1 MAKSPKKEQ
10 GNGKKFQNRLP
21 GEKRN
26 RKVDADKPEPKKTKF
41 YTDSK
46 PGASGV
52 DKPRFESRGG
62 DANERPRFSSGEN
75 RSDKPKFGSDNR
87 GGDRPRF
94 GGDTRG
100 GDRTDRPRFGG
111 DNRGGDR
118 SEKPRFGG
126 DKPAFGARDRG
137 TERPKFGGTDR
148 GTDRPKFGGDNKF
161 GDRGDKPRF
170 GADSRG
176 GDRPKFG
183 GTGNSNDRPKFGN
196 TSRSFP
202 DKNRAPFGGSPRGSF
217 KKPGEGFTGGDR
229 NGNPRFAGDRSDR
242 PKFGGSENSPA
253 PRSGDRPAFNREGGF
268 DKPRPST
275 AYKGNDAPKF
285 GDRGDKPRFGTDSR
299 GGDRPKFGA
308 DNKGVDRPRF
318 GGENRGGDRS
328 EKPRFGGDKPSFGP
342 RDRGTDRP
350 KFGGSDR
357 GADRPKFGGADRGT
371 DRPKF
376 GGDRGTGKPKFERE
390 ERQFDKPRTER
401 NDTFESAEKF
411 NKPKVAP
418 GAGLSKFKPI
428 GSEPAAPKREYN
440 EPTEQKRTQYSDD
453 EKPKTFGIP
462 KADKA
467 DTPVAFKGSKREFNR
482 VVSNL
487 EKSAN
492 HAKSDEIRLNR
503 YIANSGI
510 CSRREADDLIT
521 QGLVKV
527 NGDVV
532 KELGTK
538 IRPSDNVKV
547 EDRKVIPEK
556 PVYIIMN
563 KPKGYIT
570 TTDDPEGRKTVMELI
585 DLPGKERIYP
595 IGRLDRNTTGV
606 LLLTN
611 DGEMSQKLMH
621 PSFEIK
627 KVYRATLDKK
637 PSKDHMLQLVE
648 GIELEDGMMAFE
660 QCGFVEE
667 GKENVLGIE
676 IKSGRNRIVRR
687 MFEHFGYEVTAL
699 DRVLLGEFDKVK
711 LGRGKW
717 RFLTEKEMNYVD
729 RLKRTKPKAIKA

>member
-126 DKPAFGARDRG
+126 DKPSFGARDRG
-137 TERPKFGGTDR
+137 TERPKFG

-183 GTGNSNDRPKFGN
+183 
-196 TSRSFP
+196 
-202 DKNRAPFGGSPRGSF
+202 
-217 KKPGEGFTGGDR
+217 
-229 NGNPRFAGDRSDR
+229 
-242 PKFGGSENSPA
+242 
-253 PRSGDRPAFNREGGF
+253 
-268 DKPRPST
+268 
-275 AYKGNDAPKF
+275 
-285 GDRGDKPRFGTDSR
+285 
-299 GGDRPKFGA
+299 A

-318 GGENRGGDRS
+318 GGDDRGGDRS

-350 KFGGSDR
+350 KFGG
-357 GADRPKFGGADRGT
+357 ADRGT

-376 GGDRGTGKPKFERE
+376 GADRGTGKPKFERE

-428 GSEPAAPKREYN
+428 GSEPAAPKREYI

-538 IRPSDNVKV
+538 IRPTDNVKV

>member
-1 MAKSPKKEQ
+1 MANSPKKEQ

-26 RKVDADKPEPKKTKF
+26 RKVDADKSEAKKTKF
-41 YTDSK
+41 FTENKSSSS
-46 PGASGV
+46 GA
-52 DKPRFESRGG
+52 DKPRFESRGR
-62 DANERPRFSSGEN
+62 DINERPRFSSGEN
-75 RSDKPKFGSDNR
+75 RAERPKFGSDNR

-94 GGDTRG
+94 GGESKG
-100 GDRTDRPRFGG
+100 GDRSERPKFGTEKRFSDRSDKPRFGG
-111 DNRGGDR
+111 DNRPG
-118 SEKPRFGG
+118 
-126 DKPAFGARDRG
+126 
-137 TERPKFGGTDR
+137 ERPKFGNDR
-148 GTDRPKFGGDNKF
+148 GGDKPKFGGERKFGERGDRPAFGGDNK
-161 GDRGDKPRF
+161 
-170 GADSRG
+170 G
-176 GDRPKFG
+176 GE
-183 GTGNSNDRPKFGN
+183 RPKFGN
-196 TSRSFP
+196 NSRSFN
-202 DKNRAPFGGSPRGSF
+202 DKSRVPFGNSPRGSF

-242 PKFGGSENSPA
+242 PRFGGSEKGFE
-253 PRSGDRPAFNREGGF
+253 PRGGDKPKFTRDGGF
-268 DKPRPST
+268 DKPRPSSS
-275 AYKGNDAPKF
+275 YKGNDNSKF
-285 GDRGDKPRFGTDSR
+285 GDNNRFGS
-299 GGDRPKFGA
+299 
-308 DNKGVDRPRF
+308 V
-318 GGENRGGDRS
+318 NR
-328 EKPRFGGDKPSFGP
+328 GGDKPSFGP
-342 RDRGTDRP
+342 RDRGTERP

-357 GADRPKFGGADRGT
+357 GSDRPKFGGVDRENT
-371 DRPKF
+371 KPRFDRDEK
-376 GGDRGTGKPKFERE
+376 K
-390 ERQFDKPRTER
+390 FDKPRTER
-401 NDTFESAEKF
+401 SETFESAEKF
-411 NKPKVAP
+411 NKPKVVP

-428 GSEPAAPKREYN
+428 GSEPIAPKREYN
-440 EPTEQKRTQYSDD
+440 DGPEQKKTHYSDD

-467 DTPVAFKGSKREFNR
+467 DTPIGFKGSKREFNR
-482 VVSNL
+482 VVNNL
-487 EKSAN
+487 EKSAS

-527 NGDVV
+527 NGEVV
-532 KELGTK
+532 TELGTK

-637 PSKDHMLQLVE
+637 PSKDHMLKLVE
-648 GIELEDGMMAFE
+648 GVELEDGMMAFE

-729 RLKRTKPKAIKA
+729 RLKRTKPKAIKS

>member
-318 GGENRGGDRS
+318 GGDDRGGDRS

-357 GADRPKFGGADRGT
+357 GGDRPKFGGADRGT

-428 GSEPAAPKREYN
+428 GSEPAAPKREYI

-538 IRPSDNVKV
+538 IRPTDNVKV

-611 DGEMSQKLMH
+611 DGEMPQKLMH

>member
-1 MAKSPKKEQ
+1 MNFKKQ
-10 GNGKKFQNRLP
+10 TYILALALLGAP
-21 GEKRN
+21 GL
-26 RKVDADKPEPKKTKF
+26 AL
-41 YTDSK
+41 
-46 PGASGV
+46 AQ
-52 DKPRFESRGG
+52 
-62 DANERPRFSSGEN
+62 SGESTYKQVCAACHGAGVLN
-75 RSDKPKFGSDNR
+75 APKF
-87 GGDRPRF
+87 
-94 GGDTRG
+94 
-100 GDRTDRPRFGG
+100 G

-118 SEKPRFGG
+118 
-126 DKPAFGARDRG
+126 
-137 TERPKFGGTDR
+137 
-148 GTDRPKFGGDNKF
+148 
-161 GDRGDKPRF
+161 GDR
-170 GADSRG
+170 
-176 GDRPKFG
+176 
-183 GTGNSNDRPKFGN
+183 
-196 TSRSFP
+196 
-202 DKNRAPFGGSPRGSF
+202 
-217 KKPGEGFTGGDR
+217 
-229 NGNPRFAGDRSDR
+229 
-242 PKFGGSENSPA
+242 
-253 PRSGDRPAFNREGGF
+253 
-268 DKPRPST
+268 
-275 AYKGNDAPKF
+275 
-285 GDRGDKPRFGTDSR
+285 PRFGT
-299 GGDRPKFGA
+299 
-308 DNKGVDRPRF
+308 DNKGVDR
-318 GGENRGGDRS
+318 
-328 EKPRFGGDKPSFGP
+328 PRFGGDKPSFGP

-357 GADRPKFGGADRGT
+357 GGDRPKFGGADRGS

-390 ERQFDKPRTER
+390 ERQFDKPRTEH

-411 NKPKVAP
+411 NKPKAAP

-440 EPTEQKRTQYSDD
+440 ESTEQKRTQYSDD

-482 VVSNL
+482 VVNNL

-492 HAKSDEIRLNR
+492 HAKSEEIRLNR

>member
-52 DKPRFESRGG
+52 DKPRFESKGG
-62 DANERPRFSSGEN
+62 DVNERPRFSSGDN
-75 RSDKPKFGSDNR
+75 RMDKPKYGADNR
-87 GGDRPRF
+87 GGDR
-94 GGDTRG
+94 GDK
-100 GDRTDRPRFGG
+100 PRFGG

-118 SEKPRFGG
+118 GDKPRFGG
-126 DKPAFGARDRG
+126 DNKGGDRSDRPRFGADKPSFGARDRG
-137 TERPKFGGTDR
+137 TERPKFGGSDR

-183 GTGNSNDRPKFGN
+183 TAP
-196 TSRSFP
+196 RSFP

-217 KKPGEGFTGGDR
+217 KKPSEGFTGGDR

-242 PKFGGSENSPA
+242 PKFGGSEKGPA
-253 PRSGDRPAFNREGGF
+253 PRSGDRPNFPREGGF

-275 AYKGNDAPKF
+275 GYKGNDAPRF
-285 GDRGDKPRFGTDSR
+285 GDS
-299 GGDRPKFGA
+299 
-308 DNKGVDRPRF
+308 NRF
-318 GGENRGGDRS
+318 GGANR
-328 EKPRFGGDKPSFGP
+328 GGDKPSFGP
-342 RDRGTDRP
+342 RDRGTERP
-350 KFGGSDR
+350 KF
-357 GADRPKFGGADRGT
+357 K
-371 DRPKF
+371 
-376 GGDRGTGKPKFERE
+376 RE
-390 ERQFDKPRTER
+390 ERQFDKPRTEHT
-401 NDTFESAEKF
+401 DTFESAEKF
-411 NKPKVAP
+411 NKPKAAP

-440 EPTEQKRTQYSDD
+440 ESTEQKRTQYSDD

-467 DTPVAFKGSKREFNR
+467 DTPIGFKGSKREFNR
-482 VVSNL
+482 VVNNL

>member
-52 DKPRFESRGG
+52 DKPRFESKGG
-62 DANERPRFSSGEN
+62 DVNERPRFSSGDN
-75 RSDKPKFGSDNR
+75 RMDKPKYGADNR
-87 GGDRPRF
+87 GGDR
-94 GGDTRG
+94 GDK
-100 GDRTDRPRFGG
+100 PRFGG

-118 SEKPRFGG
+118 SDRPRFGA
-126 DKPAFGARDRG
+126 DKPSFGARDRG
-137 TERPKFGGTDR
+137 TERPKFGG
-148 GTDRPKFGGDNKF
+148 
-161 GDRGDKPRF
+161 
-170 GADSRG
+170 
-176 GDRPKFG
+176 
-183 GTGNSNDRPKFGN
+183 
-196 TSRSFP
+196 
-202 DKNRAPFGGSPRGSF
+202 
-217 KKPGEGFTGGDR
+217 
-229 NGNPRFAGDRSDR
+229 
-242 PKFGGSENSPA
+242 
-253 PRSGDRPAFNREGGF
+253 
-268 DKPRPST
+268 
-275 AYKGNDAPKF
+275 
-285 GDRGDKPRFGTDSR
+285 
-299 GGDRPKFGA
+299 
-308 DNKGVDRPRF
+308 
-318 GGENRGGDRS
+318 
-328 EKPRFGGDKPSFGP
+328 
-342 RDRGTDRP
+342 
-350 KFGGSDR
+350 SDR
-357 GADRPKFGGADRGT
+357 GK
-371 DRPKF
+371 
-376 GGDRGTGKPKFERE
+376 GKPKFERE
-390 ERQFDKPRTER
+390 EKQFDKPRTER
-401 NDTFESAEKF
+401 IDTFESAEKF

-418 GAGLSKFKPI
+418 GAGLAKFKPI
-428 GSEPAAPKREYN
+428 GSEPAAPKRERV
-440 EPTEQKRTQYSDD
+440 EAAEQKKTQYSDD
-453 EKPKTFGIP
+453 EKQKTFGIP

-467 DTPVAFKGSKREFNR
+467 DTPIGFKGSKREFNR
-482 VVSNL
+482 VVNNL

-729 RLKRTKPKAIKA
+729 RLKRTKPKVIKA

>member
-75 RSDKPKFGSDNR
+75 RSDKPKFG
-87 GGDRPRF
+87 
-94 GGDTRG
+94 T
-100 GDRTDRPRFGG
+100 

-126 DKPAFGARDRG
+126 DKPSFGAR
-137 TERPKFGGTDR
+137 DR

-161 GDRGDKPRF
+161 VDRGDKPRF

-253 PRSGDRPAFNREGGF
+253 PRSGDRPSFNREGGF

-285 GDRGDKPRFGTDSR
+285 GDNR
-299 GGDRPKFGA
+299 GGDRT
-308 DNKGVDRPRF
+308 DRPRF
-318 GGENRGGDRS
+318 GGENRGGNRS

-350 KFGGSDR
+350 KFGGTDR
-357 GADRPKFGGADRGT
+357 GGDRPKFGGADRGS

-411 NKPKVAP
+411 NKPKVAA

-428 GSEPAAPKREYN
+428 GSEPAPPKREYN

-462 KADKA
+462 KAEKA

-729 RLKRTKPKAIKA
+729 RLKRTKPKAVKA

>member
-87 GGDRPRF
+87 SGDRPRF
-94 GGDTRG
+94 GGDNRG

-183 GTGNSNDRPKFGN
+183 GAGNSNDRPKFGN

-285 GDRGDKPRFGTDSR
+285 GDRGDKPRFG
-299 GGDRPKFGA
+299 A

-318 GGENRGGDRS
+318 GGDNRGGDRS
-328 EKPRFGGDKPSFGP
+328 EKPRFGGD
-342 RDRGTDRP
+342 RGT
-350 KFGGSDR
+350 S
-357 GADRPKFGGADRGT
+357 
-371 DRPKF
+371 
-376 GGDRGTGKPKFERE
+376 KPKFERE

-428 GSEPAAPKREYN
+428 GSEPAAPKREHN

>member
-75 RSDKPKFGSDNR
+75 RSDKPKFGTDNR
-87 GGDRPRF
+87 GG
-94 GGDTRG
+94 
-100 GDRTDRPRFGG
+100 DRPRFGG

-118 SEKPRFGG
+118 TDRPRFGGENRGGDRSEKPRFGA
-126 DKPAFGARDRG
+126 DKPSFGARDRG

-161 GDRGDKPRF
+161 VDRGDKPRF

-253 PRSGDRPAFNREGGF
+253 PRSGDRPSFNREGGF

-285 GDRGDKPRFGTDSR
+285 GDRGDKS
-299 GGDRPKFGA
+299 
-308 DNKGVDRPRF
+308 
-318 GGENRGGDRS
+318 
-328 EKPRFGGDKPSFGP
+328 RFGGDKPSFGP

-357 GADRPKFGGADRGT
+357 GGDRPKFGGADRGS

>member
-52 DKPRFESRGG
+52 DKPRFESKGG
-62 DANERPRFSSGEN
+62 DVNERPRFSSGDN
-75 RSDKPKFGSDNR
+75 RMHKPKYGADNR
-87 GGDRPRF
+87 GGDR
-94 GGDTRG
+94 GDK
-100 GDRTDRPRFGG
+100 PRFGG

-118 SEKPRFGG
+118 GDKPSFGGDNKGGDRSDRPRFGA
-126 DKPAFGARDRG
+126 DKPSFGARDRG
-137 TERPKFGGTDR
+137 TERPKFGGSDR

-183 GTGNSNDRPKFGN
+183 TAP
-196 TSRSFP
+196 RSFP

-242 PKFGGSENSPA
+242 PKFGGSEKGPA
-253 PRSGDRPAFNREGGF
+253 PRSGDRPNFPREGGF

-275 AYKGNDAPKF
+275 GYKGNDAPKF
-285 GDRGDKPRFGTDSR
+285 GDS
-299 GGDRPKFGA
+299 
-308 DNKGVDRPRF
+308 NRF
-318 GGENRGGDRS
+318 GGANR
-328 EKPRFGGDKPSFGP
+328 GGDKPSFGP
-342 RDRGTDRP
+342 RDRGTERP
-350 KFGGSDR
+350 KF
-357 GADRPKFGGADRGT
+357 K
-371 DRPKF
+371 
-376 GGDRGTGKPKFERE
+376 RE
-390 ERQFDKPRTER
+390 ERQFDKPRTEHT
-401 NDTFESAEKF
+401 DTFESAEKF

-418 GAGLSKFKPI
+418 GAGLAKFKPI
-428 GSEPAAPKREYN
+428 GSEPAAPKREHK
-440 EPTEQKRTQYSDD
+440 EITEQKRTQYSDE

-467 DTPVAFKGSKREFNR
+467 DTPIGFKGSKREFNR
-482 VVSNL
+482 VVNNL

-532 KELGTK
+532 KELGSK
-538 IRPSDNVKV
+538 IHPSDNVKV

-648 GIELEDGMMAFE
+648 GIELEDGVMAFE

-687 MFEHFGYEVTAL
+687 MFEYFGYEVTAL

>member
-52 DKPRFESRGG
+52 DKPRFESKGG
-62 DANERPRFSSGEN
+62 DVNERPRFSSGDN
-75 RSDKPKFGSDNR
+75 RMDKPKYGADNR
-87 GGDRPRF
+87 GGDR
-94 GGDTRG
+94 GDK
-100 GDRTDRPRFGG
+100 PRFGG
-111 DNRGGDR
+111 DNKGGDR
-118 SEKPRFGG
+118 SDRPRFGA
-126 DKPAFGARDRG
+126 DKPSFGARDRG
-137 TERPKFGGTDR
+137 TERPKFGGSDR

-183 GTGNSNDRPKFGN
+183 TAP
-196 TSRSFP
+196 RSFP

-217 KKPGEGFTGGDR
+217 KKPSEGFTGGDR

-242 PKFGGSENSPA
+242 PKFGGSEKGPA
-253 PRSGDRPAFNREGGF
+253 PRSGDRPNFPREGGF
-268 DKPRPST
+268 DKPRPSNG
-275 AYKGNDAPKF
+275 YKGNDAPKF
-285 GDRGDKPRFGTDSR
+285 GDSNRFG
-299 GGDRPKFGA
+299 A
-308 DNKGVDRPRF
+308 A
-318 GGENRGGDRS
+318 NR
-328 EKPRFGGDKPSFGP
+328 GGDKPSFGP
-342 RDRGTDRP
+342 RDRGTERP
-350 KFGGSDR
+350 KF
-357 GADRPKFGGADRGT
+357 K
-371 DRPKF
+371 
-376 GGDRGTGKPKFERE
+376 RE
-390 ERQFDKPRTER
+390 ERQFDKPRTEHT
-401 NDTFESAEKF
+401 DTFESAEKF

-418 GAGLSKFKPI
+418 GAGLAKFKPI
-428 GSEPAAPKREYN
+428 GSEPAAPKREHK
-440 EPTEQKRTQYSDD
+440 ETTEQKRTQYSDE

-467 DTPVAFKGSKREFNR
+467 DTPIGFKGSKREFNR
-482 VVSNL
+482 VVNNL

>member
-26 RKVDADKPEPKKTKF
+26 RKVDAEKLEPKKTKI

-46 PGASGV
+46 PGAPSA
-52 DKPRFESRGG
+52 DKPRFENKSREIN
-62 DANERPRFSSGEN
+62 DRPRFSPGLN
-75 RSDKPKFGSDNR
+75 KGFDKS
-87 GGDRPRF
+87 DRPRF
-94 GGDTRG
+94 GGENNFGDRGDKPRFGGENRG

-111 DNRGGDR
+111 DNRG
-118 SEKPRFGG
+118 F
-126 DKPAFGARDRG
+126 
-137 TERPKFGGTDR
+137 
-148 GTDRPKFGGDNKF
+148 DRPKFGNVS
-161 GDRGDKPRF
+161 RGSENPRF
-170 GADSRG
+170 NNDKRTG

-183 GTGNSNDRPKFGN
+183 G
-196 TSRSFP
+196 
-202 DKNRAPFGGSPRGSF
+202 SPRSSF

-229 NGNPRFAGDRSDR
+229 NGNPRFAGDKSDR
-242 PKFGGSENSPA
+242 PKFGGSENGPT
-253 PRSGDRPAFNREGGF
+253 PRGNDRPRFSKESGF

-275 AYKGNDAPKF
+275 SFKGGDTQRF
-285 GDRGDKPRFGTDSR
+285 GDNNRFGD
-299 GGDRPKFGA
+299 A
-308 DNKGVDRPRF
+308 
-318 GGENRGGDRS
+318 NR
-328 EKPRFGGDKPSFGP
+328 GGDKPSFGP
-342 RDRGTDRP
+342 RDRGTDRS
-350 KFGGSDR
+350 KFGASDR
-357 GADRPKFGGADRGT
+357 GMNRPKFGGPDRGS
-371 DRPKF
+371 DRVKF
-376 GGDRGTGKPKFERE
+376 GGDRGTGRPKFERE
-390 ERQFDKPRTER
+390 DRQFDKPRNER
-401 NDTFESAEKF
+401 TDTFESAEKF
-411 NKPKVAP
+411 NKPKLKP

-428 GSEPAAPKREYN
+428 GSEPTAPKRDFIE
-440 EPTEQKRTQYSDD
+440 TEQKRTHYSED

-482 VVSNL
+482 VVNNL

-538 IRPSDNVKV
+538 IRPTDNVKV

-717 RFLTEKEMNYVD
+717 RFLTEKEMNYVE
-729 RLKRTKPKAIKA
+729 RLKRTKPKAIKQ

>member
-217 KKPGEGFTGGDR
+217 KKRGEGFTGGDR

-275 AYKGNDAPKF
+275 SYKGNDAPKF
-285 GDRGDKPRFGTDSR
+285 GDRGDKPRFG
-299 GGDRPKFGA
+299 A

-318 GGENRGGDRS
+318 GGDNRGGDRS

-350 KFGGSDR
+350 KFGG
-357 GADRPKFGGADRGT
+357 ADRGS

-390 ERQFDKPRTER
+390 ERQFDKPRTEL

-467 DTPVAFKGSKREFNR
+467 DTPVAFKGSKREFHR

>member
-1 MAKSPKKEQ
+1 
-10 GNGKKFQNRLP
+10 
-21 GEKRN
+21 
-26 RKVDADKPEPKKTKF
+26 
-41 YTDSK
+41 
-46 PGASGV
+46 
-52 DKPRFESRGG
+52 
-62 DANERPRFSSGEN
+62 
-75 RSDKPKFGSDNR
+75 
-87 GGDRPRF
+87 
-94 GGDTRG
+94 
-100 GDRTDRPRFGG
+100 
-111 DNRGGDR
+111 
-118 SEKPRFGG
+118 
-126 DKPAFGARDRG
+126 
-137 TERPKFGGTDR
+137 
-148 GTDRPKFGGDNKF
+148 
-161 GDRGDKPRF
+161 
-170 GADSRG
+170 
-176 GDRPKFG
+176 
-183 GTGNSNDRPKFGN
+183 
-196 TSRSFP
+196 
-202 DKNRAPFGGSPRGSF
+202 
-217 KKPGEGFTGGDR
+217 
-229 NGNPRFAGDRSDR
+229 
-242 PKFGGSENSPA
+242 
-253 PRSGDRPAFNREGGF
+253 
-268 DKPRPST
+268 RPST
-275 AYKGNDAPKF
+275 SYKGNDAPKF

-308 DNKGVDRPRF
+308 DNKGVDHPRF

-350 KFGGSDR
+350 KFGGTDR
-357 GADRPKFGGADRGT
+357 GGDRPKFGGADRGS

-462 KADKA
+462 KAEKA

>member
-75 RSDKPKFGSDNR
+75 RSDKPKFG
-87 GGDRPRF
+87 
-94 GGDTRG
+94 T
-100 GDRTDRPRFGG
+100 

-126 DKPAFGARDRG
+126 DKPSFGAR
-137 TERPKFGGTDR
+137 DR

-161 GDRGDKPRF
+161 VDRGDKPRF

-253 PRSGDRPAFNREGGF
+253 PRSGDRPSFNREGGF

-285 GDRGDKPRFGTDSR
+285 GDNR
-299 GGDRPKFGA
+299 GGDRTDRPRFGA
-308 DNKGVDRPRF
+308 DNKGVDH
-318 GGENRGGDRS
+318 
-328 EKPRFGGDKPSFGP
+328 PRFGGDKPSFGP

-350 KFGGSDR
+350 KFGGTDR
-357 GADRPKFGGADRGT
+357 GGDRPKFGGADRGS

-411 NKPKVAP
+411 NKPKVAA

-428 GSEPAAPKREYN
+428 GSEPAPPKREYN

-462 KADKA
+462 KAEKA